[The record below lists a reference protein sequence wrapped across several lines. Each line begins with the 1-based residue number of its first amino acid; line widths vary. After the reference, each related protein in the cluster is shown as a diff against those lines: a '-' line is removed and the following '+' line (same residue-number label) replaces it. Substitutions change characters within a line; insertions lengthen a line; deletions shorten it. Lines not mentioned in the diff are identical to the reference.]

1 MLAVRSMVIPPIED
15 MDNWLRFSSLCRK
28 SGHMRLS
35 YKTLV
40 NLLGF
45 DPAPTSLD
53 KFASHP
59 YPGFAPLSFFMSGR
73 VVSCAALLFHS
84 SHSNVLRAI
93 L

>member
-15 MDNWLRFSSLCRK
+15 MDNWLKFSSLCRK

-40 NLLGF
+40 NHLGF
-45 DPAPTSLD
+45 DPTPSSLD

-59 YPGFAPLSFFMSGR
+59 HPGS
-73 VVSCAALLFHS
+73 VH
-84 SHSNVLRAI
+84 
-93 L
+93 